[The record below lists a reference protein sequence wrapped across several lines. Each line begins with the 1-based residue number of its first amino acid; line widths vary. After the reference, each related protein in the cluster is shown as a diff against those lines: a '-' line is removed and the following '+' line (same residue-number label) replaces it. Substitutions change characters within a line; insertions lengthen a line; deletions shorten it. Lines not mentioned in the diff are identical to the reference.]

1 MAKLHPGASQARS
14 RGGSSEK
21 HEGLGEKMAASHFG
35 LGIPRSKTCEKVGC
49 GLLSTRGAYCEEHAE
64 LFYRGAGE

>member
-1 MAKLHPGASQARS
+1 MAKLRLGASQARN

-21 HEGLGEKMAASHFG
+21 HEGFGAKMAGGHFG
-35 LGIPRSKTCEKVGC
+35 MGLGRSKTCERSDC
-49 GLLSTRGAYCEEHAE
+49 GLPVTRGAYCEEHAE